1 MRRSEEKE
9 LWRKRMK
16 KMRSGGRGVERRRDE
31 ELVPPSLEL
40 EVRFVRHFFAAKIL
54 LVIGL

>member
-1 MRRSEEKE
+1 MEEE
-9 LWRKRMK
+9 GWRE
-16 KMRSGGRGVERRRDE
+16 GGDE
-31 ELVPPSLEL
+31 EQVPPSLEL